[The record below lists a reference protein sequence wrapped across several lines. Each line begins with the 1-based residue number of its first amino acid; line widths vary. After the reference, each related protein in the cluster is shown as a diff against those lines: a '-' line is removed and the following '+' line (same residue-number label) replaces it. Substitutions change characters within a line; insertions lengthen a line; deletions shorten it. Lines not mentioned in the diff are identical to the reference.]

1 MNKLT
6 QIAVGALFSVSA
18 LMSSTAVAE
27 GDVSFNVGYV
37 SEYYF
42 RGILQKNSSA
52 SAGADYENGGV
63 YVGTW
68 AADVGDGLE
77 VDLYAGYGFE
87 TEAGFSASVGFTGY
101 YYTGEFDD
109 TYEEFN
115 LNLGYSWISL
125 EYTVGEWDG
134 FGTPSDYDFFG
145 LTIDPGNGFY
155 GTFGS
160 FGDEADGEYFEIGY
174 GTTVAELDIGVAA
187 IFSSEELSD
196 QADSVGNPDESQA
209 IVFSIGKS
217 F

>member
-27 GDVSFNVGYV
+27 GDVSFNVGYA
-37 SEYYF
+37 SEYYY

-52 SAGADYENGGV
+52 SAGADYENGGF

-101 YYTGEFDD
+101 YYTGECDD

-115 LNLGYSWISL
+115 LSLGLSWI
-125 EYTVGEWDG
+125 
-134 FGTPSDYDFFG
+134 
-145 LTIDPGNGFY
+145 
-155 GTFGS
+155 
-160 FGDEADGEYFEIGY
+160 
-174 GTTVAELDIGVAA
+174 
-187 IFSSEELSD
+187 
-196 QADSVGNPDESQA
+196 
-209 IVFSIGKS
+209 
-217 F
+217 

>member
-52 SAGADYENGGV
+52 SAGADYENGGF

-109 TYEEFN
+109 TYEEIN
-115 LNLGYSWISL
+115 LNLGYSWVSL
-125 EYTVGEWDG
+125 EYSVGEWDG
-134 FGTPSDYDFFG
+134 FGTPSDYDFFA

-155 GTFGS
+155 GTFGAL
-160 FGDEADGEYFEIGY
+160 GEEADGEYFEIGY
-174 GTTVAELDIGVAA
+174 GTTVAELDIGIAA
-187 IFSSEELSD
+187 IFSREELSD
-196 QADSVGNPDESQA
+196 QADSAGNPDESQA
-209 IVFSIGKS
+209 IIFSSGKS